1 MIDDACVAACIILK
15 ALASWLMMEEG
26 VEIPLNSLMS
36 KYITDLFIHFKG
48 INKKKKKTS
57 NADMVIKT
65 RLSDSVE
72 AEIDLAK
79 SHYLLSPGSSD
90 ALTAVIQMTVLT

>member
-1 MIDDACVAACIILK
+1 MTDASSVILK
-15 ALASWLMMEEG
+15 ALASWLMIEEE
-26 VEIPLNSLMS
+26 VEIHLNSLMS

-48 INKKKKKTS
+48 INKKRKRKKTS
-57 NADMVIKT
+57 KADIVIKT